1 MSTQVRI
8 SLASHQKL
16 KNMATELG
24 EPMQDVLDKA
34 VESYRRKSFL
44 DRVNTEFEALRAT
57 PDAWADEVAERR
69 AWDVTL
75 TDGLE

>member
-16 KNMATELG
+16 KSMATELG
-24 EPMQDVLDKA
+24 EPMQDVLDRA

-44 DRVNTEFEALRAT
+44 DRVNAEFAALRAA

-69 AWDVTL
+69 QWDVTL
-75 TDGLE
+75 ADGLE

>member
-8 SLASHQKL
+8 SLSAHQKL
-16 KNMATELG
+16 KSMAAELG

-34 VESYRRKSFL
+34 VEAYRRKSFL
-44 DRVNTEFEALRAT
+44 DRVNGEFEELRSS
-57 PDAWADEVAERR
+57 PDAWAEAVAERR

-75 TDGLE
+75 GDGLE